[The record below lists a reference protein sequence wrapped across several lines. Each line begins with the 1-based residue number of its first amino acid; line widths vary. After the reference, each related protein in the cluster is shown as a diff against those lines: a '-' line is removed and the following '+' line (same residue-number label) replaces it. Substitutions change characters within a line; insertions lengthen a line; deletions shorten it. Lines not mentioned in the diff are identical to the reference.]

1 VSENTQEFIV
11 KTWLEDHPEHHSVSL
26 PHPEEEAIEMQQSAE
41 NGTPNT
47 KATIEPYTGQIPGQ
61 H

>member
-1 VSENTQEFIV
+1 VSENTQDFIV

-26 PHPEEEAIEMQQSAE
+26 PHPEEEAKEMQQNAE
-41 NGTPNT
+41 TSTPKK
-47 KATIEPYTGQIPGQ
+47 KAVIEPYTGQIPGQ